1 MYKTTKI
8 FQFPKKWC
16 KAKGQTVFHQ
26 ESHLRYDHMNF
37 HANIRLCTFKLANN
51 LKYYLEINSMM
62 NGPEKYQSKIIM
74 INYSN

>member
-1 MYKTTKI
+1 
-8 FQFPKKWC
+8 
-16 KAKGQTVFHQ
+16 
-26 ESHLRYDHMNF
+26 MNF

>member
-1 MYKTTKI
+1 MV
-8 FQFPKKWC
+8 QD
-16 KAKGQTVFHQ
+16 KGQFFSQ

-51 LKYYLEINSMM
+51 YYLEINSMM